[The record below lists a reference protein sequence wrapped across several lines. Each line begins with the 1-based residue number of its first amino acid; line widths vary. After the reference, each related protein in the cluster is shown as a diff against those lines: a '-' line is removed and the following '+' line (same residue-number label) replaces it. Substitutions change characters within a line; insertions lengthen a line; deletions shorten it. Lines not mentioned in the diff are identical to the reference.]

1 LIGLEQ
7 LPSLDLLKKVKQG
20 KNKLSESLGGSIVL
34 DDRYEKAMLV
44 KNLIDQDFAI
54 IKAKW
59 INKRNGI
66 PGVPGD
72 RSKGIRGKQ
81 GVPGNMGNLI
91 VSIYLFKSK
100 KTQIIE
106 INNNFVF
113 IIQSDNLKAQV
124 NLKSGLMVFN
134 QLNNKID
141 ELEIESVLASIFSI
155 AILHVMLQP
164 KMTKTTNGTQVKNV
178 DLDQYYMLNT
188 ACTADFI
195 NAYNLA
201 FAVGFDGCVN
211 NGFDCDAG
219 GNAGGLFF
227 KSYVCVELFF

>member
-1 LIGLEQ
+1 LE
-7 LPSLDLLKKVKQG
+7 
-20 KNKLSESLGGSIVL
+20 
-34 DDRYEKAMLV
+34 
-44 KNLIDQDFAI
+44 
-54 IKAKW
+54 
-59 INKRNGI
+59 
-66 PGVPGD
+66 
-72 RSKGIRGKQ
+72 
-81 GVPGNMGNLI
+81 
-91 VSIYLFKSK
+91 
-100 KTQIIE
+100 
-106 INNNFVF
+106 
-113 IIQSDNLKAQV
+113 AQV
-124 NLKSGLMVFN
+124 NLKTGSMVFN
-134 QLNNKID
+134 KLNKNID

-164 KMTKTTNGTQVKNV
+164 KMTKTTNGSQVKNV

-211 NGFDCDAG
+211 DGFDCDAG